1 MGIALIKL
9 KIMPTSPDADLKALR
24 QITTEKI
31 SAVEGEVTKF
41 EEEPIAFGLKALI
54 TFIRIDENKDTSLIE
69 NALKDVE
76 NVSSSEIIDY
86 RREI

>member
-9 KIMPTSPDADLKALR
+9 KIMPSSPDTDLEQIKA
-24 QITTEKI
+24 ITKEKI
-31 SAVEGEVTKF
+31 KAVEGEVTSF

-54 TFIRIDENKDTSLIE
+54 TFIRIDESKDTSLIE

-76 NVSSSEIIDY
+76 NISSSEIIDY
-86 RREI
+86 RREV